1 MLKKTFFLYTPK
13 DFVQTQICM
22 TTTFTNFL
30 NSPCTDRE
38 ESKYLVFEALDGR
51 LYIHNTVDRRDV
63 PGILYQQQQQ
73 Q

>member
-1 MLKKTFFLYTPK
+1 M
-13 DFVQTQICM
+13 QTQICM
-22 TTTFTNFL
+22 TTNFL